1 MYYLQLTE
9 SLISAQED
17 DIVREVTVGDLLREV
32 AVEHASTTALLE
44 VDMEGQ
50 TGRSWTYSELLSD
63 SEQLALALASRFSQG
78 ERITVWAPNV
88 PEWLLIEYACAL
100 AGIVLVTAN
109 PSYQDKELRYV
120 LEQSGSVALFLVKRY
135 RGNPMH
141 EIALKAIEGLSAV
154 REIVDMDDHTALFRT
169 GDRASVLPDVYPDD
183 PAQIQYTSGTTGFPK
198 GAVLAHRSLTNNA
211 RFYAKRAQATS
222 ESTWANFMPMF
233 HTSGCGMISLGPQC
247 WWHCS
252 SRSALSPLTYHR
264 WKWLYPAVRWSRLNW
279 CAIYSTPSTA
289 SLKPF
294 MGRPR
299 HRR

>member
-1 MYYLQLTE
+1 MYTLHLSD

-32 AVEHASTTALLE
+32 AVERASATALLE

-63 SEQLALALASRFSQG
+63 SEQLALSLTSRYSQG
-78 ERITVWAPNV
+78 ERVTVWAPNV

-100 AGIVLVTAN
+100 AGLVLVTAN

-120 LEQSGSVALFLVKRY
+120 LEQSGSVALFLVKNY

-141 EIALKAIEGLSAV
+141 EIALKAIEDLAAV
-154 REIVDMDDHTALFRT
+154 REIVDMDDHAALFRT
-169 GDRASVLPDVYPDD
+169 GDRASELPNVYPDD

-211 RFYAKRAQATS
+211 RFYASRALATS
-222 ESTWANFMPMF
+222 DSTWANFMPMF
-233 HTSGCGMISLGPQC
+233 HTSGCGMISLGCLQFGCKMMLFKLFDPAAILRIIE
-247 WWHCS
+247 S
-252 SRSALSPLTYHR
+252 ERITGFLGVPTMLVALLESLSLESAD
-264 WKWLYPAVRWSRLNW
+264 V
-279 CAIYSTPSTA
+279 
-289 SLKPF
+289 
-294 MGRPR
+294 
-299 HRR
+299 

>member
-1 MYYLQLTE
+1 MYTLHLSE
-9 SLISAQED
+9 SLIRAQKD

-32 AVEHASTTALLE
+32 AVERASATALLE

-63 SEQLALALASRFSQG
+63 SEQLALSLASRYSQG

-100 AGIVLVTAN
+100 AGLVLVTAN

-120 LEQSGSVALFLVKRY
+120 LEQSGSVALFLVKHY

-141 EIALKAIEGLSAV
+141 EIALKATEGLAAV
-154 REIVDMDDHTALFRT
+154 REIVDVDDHAALFRM
-169 GDRASVLPDVYPDD
+169 GDRASVLPDVCPDD

-211 RFYAKRAQATS
+211 RFYAKRALATPD
-222 ESTWANFMPMF
+222 STWANFMPMF
-233 HTSGCGMISLGPQC
+233 HTSGCGMISLGCLQFGCKMVLFKLFDP
-247 WWHCS
+247 
-252 SRSALSPLTYHR
+252 AAILLSLIH
-264 WKWLYPAVRWSRLNW
+264 
-279 CAIYSTPSTA
+279 I
-289 SLKPF
+289 
-294 MGRPR
+294 
-299 HRR
+299 